1 MWHLNQIFST
11 EWLGLLSTK
20 PNLVAPKVR
29 NLKVLDQEIIKCD
42 ACPRLVKWR
51 EEISVTKRRAYLDH
65 DYWGKPI
72 TGFGPAD
79 ASLLIIGLAPG
90 AHGAN
95 RTGRIFTGDSS
106 GDWLYRSLFRNGLA
120 KIETSTSRD
129 DGQELIDTRI
139 ACAVRCAPPGN
150 KPTPKEAMTCQPW
163 LQREFELLFPTVRTF
178 LALGSIAW
186 KATLDTLRDLDEELP
201 RKLPKF
207 GHGASFKFRGSD
219 GNIRLVIG
227 SYHPSQQNT
236 FTGKLTR
243 SQLDSVVKKA
253 GRFAHAGKP
262 L

>member
-1 MWHLNQIFST
+1 M
-11 EWLGLLSTK
+11 EWPGLLRTN
-20 PNLVAPKVR
+20 PALAAPQIR
-29 NLKVLDQEIIKCD
+29 SLALLDRAITDCD

-51 EEISVTKRRAYLDH
+51 EEVAVTKRRAYLDEV
-65 DYWGKPI
+65 YWGKPI
-72 TGFGPAD
+72 TGFGPAK
-79 ASLLIIGLAPG
+79 AKLLIIGLAPG

-95 RTGRIFTGDSS
+95 RTGRVFTGDSS
-106 GDWLYRSLFRNGLA
+106 GDWLYRSLHKNGLA

-129 DGQELIDTRI
+129 DGQSLIDTRI

-150 KPTPKEAMTCQPW
+150 KPTTQEAATCHPW
-163 LQREFELLFPTVRTF
+163 LQREFELLMPSARTF

-186 KATLDTLRDLDEELP
+186 KATLDTLEDLDEQLP
-201 RKLPKF
+201 RKRPKF

-253 GRFAHAGKP
+253 SRFAHAGKP